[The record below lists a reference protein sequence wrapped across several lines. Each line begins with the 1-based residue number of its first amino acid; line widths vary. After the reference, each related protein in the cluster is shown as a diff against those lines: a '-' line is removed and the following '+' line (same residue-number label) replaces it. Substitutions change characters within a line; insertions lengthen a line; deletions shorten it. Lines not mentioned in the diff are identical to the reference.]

1 MPCPDVQMFRCSDV
15 PPEYQSRYRRSY
27 IRGRSLYAERTIDP
41 FFEFPPE
48 SFYIRKILR
57 SLYSETGLYPDVA
70 WSLNPRYYASLF
82 KTKIYY
88 DAYPGSQGEIDDI
101 VARLHLRRVI
111 FDP

>member
-1 MPCPDVQMFRCSDV
+1 MLKERV
-15 PPEYQSRYRRSY
+15 
-27 IRGRSLYAERTIDP
+27 IR

-111 FDP
+111 YDP

>member
-1 MPCPDVQMFRCSDV
+1 MFHLNK
-15 PPEYQSRYRRSY
+15 SRYREVTSAEDRF
-27 IRGRSLYAERTIDP
+27 YAERAIDP

-70 WSLNPRYYASLF
+70 WTLNPRYYASLF

-88 DAYPGSQGEIDDI
+88 EAYPGGQGEIDDI

-111 FDP
+111 YDP